1 MNLNDLASF
10 VRVVELGTISAA
22 ADAEELPKSTISR
35 RIARLEEALGV
46 ELLRRSGRSFMVT
59 EDGQL
64 LHARAAG
71 ALQELA
77 DVEQALEDG
86 REMPRGTLV
95 ITAPHDLSRVPAFT
109 ELLVEY
115 RSRYPDVRVVVRL
128 EGRIIDLILEGV
140 DIGFRAHGGE
150 IPGDRGLMAR
160 SLGAPLAGLYAS
172 PDYLRRR
179 GTPTTPAAL
188 SEHELVTHIA
198 FSESLVLR
206 CATGETTT
214 TSMAAV
220 FRVNDFGLVQS
231 LAEAG
236 AGVAVLPASSTANS
250 PRESALVRLLPEWS
264 MRAGQLTLVWP
275 ASRQLAPRVR
285 SFIDMASERMAADN
299 WSC

>member
-1 MNLNDLASF
+1 LNLNDLASF

-22 ADAEELPKSTISR
+22 AAAEELPKSTISR
-35 RIARLEEALGV
+35 RVARLEEALGV
-46 ELLRRSGRSFMVT
+46 ELLRRSGRSFIVT

-86 REMPRGTLV
+86 RETPRGTLV
-95 ITAPHDLSRVPAFT
+95 ITGPHDLSRVPVFS

-115 RSRYPDVRVVVRL
+115 RSRYPEVHVVVRL
-128 EGRIIDLILEGV
+128 EGRVVDLILEGV
-140 DIGFRAHGGE
+140 DIGFRAHDGD
-150 IPGDRGLMAR
+150 IPGDPGLMAR
-160 SLGAPLAGLYAS
+160 SLGAPVAGLYAS

-188 SEHELVTHIA
+188 VEHELVAHIA
-198 FSESLVLR
+198 IPETLVLH
-206 CATGETTT
+206 CVTGDTATTLMR
-214 TSMAAV
+214 SM
-220 FRVNDFGLVQS
+220 FRVNDFGLVQG

-236 AGVAVLPASSTANS
+236 AGVAVLPASTARL
-250 PRESALVRLLPEWS
+250 PRESALVRLLPQWS
-264 MRAGQLTLVWP
+264 TRTGQLTLVWP

-285 SFIDMASERMAADN
+285 SFIDLATERMAAGH
-299 WSC
+299 WGC